1 MKAGKRLFNI
11 LLIAVAVIIVVYFAA
26 ELYGFVAHSYTT
38 QTVFSQ
44 TVPET
49 VDAQMYIIRDET
61 ILTNAESGVTVQI
74 ADNGERISR
83 GSSIAAVF
91 GDEASAENYVEAEAL
106 KKKLEVYKSIDSQLK
121 LANIDMDKLSAEINS
136 EFMSIIND
144 AYNNDYE
151 SLEKCK
157 LAFSEKLSRRQ
168 ISLEQTVDCSE
179 KISTLTSKIN
189 SLESSAKVRSVITAE
204 TSGYFVGTVDGYEN
218 VLTAES
224 VDSLTPEI
232 LSQAFAAKKAD
243 VPDNAIGKIINGYNW
258 YIATVI
264 DSAKTVG
271 YTKGKTV
278 KLILGEG
285 NDLTVTTS
293 VYSTQVIKGNK
304 TLVVFRCNL
313 MSDELASLRKVD
325 GKVVIN
331 EYTGLKVTKDAVRF
345 DSEGKPGVFI
355 RRGNIINFRSLNIIY
370 NEEKYVIAFYD
381 REKDKDIK
389 LNYDHLELYDEI
401 IISGKDLEDGMVI

>member
-26 ELYGFVAHSYTT
+26 ELYGFMAHSYTT

-49 VDAQMYIIRDET
+49 VDAKMYIIRDET

-91 GDEASAENYVEAEAL
+91 GDEASAENYVEAESL
-106 KKKLEVYKSIDSQLK
+106 KKKLEVYKSIDSQFK

-136 EFMSIIND
+136 EFMNIIND
-144 AYNNDYE
+144 AYNNDYD

-204 TSGYFVGTVDGYEN
+204 TSGYFVGTADGYEN
-218 VLTAES
+218 VLTVES
-224 VDSLTPEI
+224 VDSLTPEM

-271 YTKGKTV
+271 YKKGKTV

-285 NDLTVTTS
+285 DGMTVTTS
-293 VYSTQVIKGNK
+293 VYSTQVIKDNK

-313 MSDELASLRKVD
+313 MSDELASLRKVE

-331 EYTGLKVTKDAVRF
+331 EYTGLKVTKEA
-345 DSEGKPGVFI
+345 
-355 RRGNIINFRSLNIIY
+355 L
-370 NEEKYVIAFYD
+370 
-381 REKDKDIK
+381 
-389 LNYDHLELYDEI
+389 
-401 IISGKDLEDGMVI
+401 

>member
-26 ELYGFVAHSYTT
+26 ELYGFMAHSYTT

-49 VDAQMYIIRDET
+49 VDAKMYIIRDET

-91 GDEASAENYVEAEAL
+91 GDEASAENYVEAESL
-106 KKKLEVYKSIDSQLK
+106 KKKLEVYKSIDSQFK

-136 EFMSIIND
+136 EFMNIIND
-144 AYNNDYE
+144 AYNNDYD

-204 TSGYFVGTVDGYEN
+204 TSGYFVGTADGYEN
-218 VLTAES
+218 VLTVES
-224 VDSLTPEI
+224 VDSLTPEM

-271 YTKGKTV
+271 YKKGKTV

-285 NDLTVTTS
+285 DGMTVTTS
-293 VYSTQVIKGNK
+293 VYSTQVIKDNK

-313 MSDELASLRKVD
+313 MSDELASLRKVE

-331 EYTGLKVTKDAVRF
+331 EYTGLKVTKEALRF

-370 NEEKYVIAFYD
+370 NEDKYVIAFYD